1 MRLNRPPRV
10 EEDEIEMSS
19 MIDIVFQL
27 LIFFMVGANFSTPEK
42 KMVTDLPRSGAPPKE
57 QKKLELI
64 KIYLKYAEGRSG
76 IEITCN
82 DEPLGEDWGALFG
95 MMKQLAEID
104 PEVPVVIDAE
114 KTMSFGYVVK
124 AMDTSKQA
132 NLTQIAFSA
141 GKAEKLNE

>member
-1 MRLNRPPRV
+1 MRLSRPRRI
-10 EEDEIEMSS
+10 EDDEIEMSS

-27 LIFFMVGANFSTPEK
+27 LIFFMVGSNFSTPEK
-42 KMVTDLPRSGAPPKE
+42 KIVTDLPRSGAPKDD
-57 QKKLELI
+57 QKKIELI
-64 KIYLKYAEGRSG
+64 KVYLKFAEGRSG

-82 DEPLGEDWGALFG
+82 DEPIGEDWGALLG

-104 PEVPVVIDAE
+104 SEVPVVIDAE
-114 KTMSFGYVVK
+114 KSMLFGYVVK

>member
-1 MRLNRPPRV
+1 MRLSRPKRI

-27 LIFFMVGANFSTPEK
+27 LIFFMVGSNFSTPEK
-42 KMVTDLPRSGAPPKE
+42 KMVTDLPRTGQPPKD
-57 QKKLELI
+57 QKKIELI
-64 KIYLKYAEGRSG
+64 KVYLKFAEGRSG
-76 IEITCN
+76 IQITCN

-104 PEVPVVIDAE
+104 SEVPVVIDAE
-114 KTMSFGYVVK
+114 KSMPFGYVVK

-141 GKAEKLNE
+141 GKSEKLNE